1 MIPMKIKQGEDFTW
15 LDWFQHWEDK
25 TPVDLTGCR
34 VYSQMRTL
42 PKNPDIQTELAAT
55 GDCGLDYTTG
65 VITTTYHSADTEN
78 IPQGEYQIDIWLVS
92 GTQKTCIDTLEV
104 QIIGRDTHNMEG

>member
-1 MIPMKIKQGEDFTW
+1 MTPMKIKQGEDFTW

-55 GDCGLDYTTG
+55 GDCGLDYNTG

-78 IPQGEYQIDIWLVS
+78 IP
-92 GTQKTCIDTLEV
+92 
-104 QIIGRDTHNMEG
+104 